1 MRSRLGTH
9 FFVEFY
15 ILSHRFCIVFY
26 SAKCYTILTY
36 IVWILLHI
44 LGKERFI
51 TVAEDRKVY
60 RGPARAAQ
68 NGTGAAVPPSPAGR
82 PQPPRGGKPRRKR
95 SRRRRSRMVLALCL
109 LCLLIVVAVCI
120 VLSRCSSG
128 ITGPAKADFGTPAA
142 AWQKNDLGYYF
153 NSSGEAIPAAV
164 LKGMDVSKFQGEVD
178 WEKAKAAGI
187 DFAIIRCGYGGEWD
201 GQEANWAQDDDQW
214 RRNADE
220 CTRLGIPFGVYLYS
234 YATTVEE
241 ARSEAD
247 HVARLLGLVGPPQEG
262 LEDYT
267 ATPYQL
273 SYPVYYD
280 LEDKSISGI
289 FPEEMAAITQA
300 FFDRLVELGYTGEQ
314 GIYASLNWVR
324 ARFSDPAFDPW
335 RDNLWIARFSDSLG
349 YTGTYDMWQSTYM
362 APGEDYGVQSETV
375 DLDFVMR
382 PFTITGIS
390 DGIGKAADPAFV
402 NDTYQMELHLDAK
415 DARATL
421 TTNQASEEDGGQK
434 IYWQSSN
441 EDVATVDKNGTVR
454 ARTDSG
460 ECTVTA
466 TLADGTESVSCV
478 VRVGDITIPVFATG
492 QLAGQRNNDAV
503 SLADV
508 AALKASSPDAIL
520 LDAGGSLHGTL
531 SASLTGGMDML
542 SSFSA
547 AGYDLQAFGAQDL
560 AYGIER
566 LRSDANMAAGP
577 SLAANLRD
585 SEGSAIFYRST
596 SWNRNRIT
604 NGMNYV
610 LERAGYKIGFFSLA
624 DTATV
629 TEKVG
634 LVNEETPIAN
644 DLAQTAS
651 EQVAALQA
659 EGVDAILC
667 VVTPGVDVSALQ
679 DTLSKLGVTAVI
691 DGGAT
696 ENQTG
701 AVPVLAAG
709 YGLEGVGRLDL
720 VFTQGGS
727 CRVQLQDSVT
737 ASAMT
742 ANRDI
747 WNRYASDAAASDGDA
762 ASDAADPGKDTAA
775 DAADP
780 STPTER
786 AEEAEAKGA
795 SAYFNATA
803 ALAELDTDDS
813 SILNTPLFTYGQNP
827 DASKTISYANY
838 LATLYEEIAENDRD
852 HWPEGWA
859 ESEVTGVA
867 GGVTELEYGDIT
879 RQALIDSLPATAR
892 LVLVSTTSEA
902 AQTLIDS
909 GNVTRTYQASLTAY
923 EPEGDNVLLVG
934 DTTTLAALGEG
945 NYTILRDY
953 GDLFWDVR
961 MNINDNTN
969 NFTENFVLPEAP
981 TYGVGRN
988 P

>member
-1 MRSRLGTH
+1 MLHYSYLYCLN
-9 FFVEFY
+9 FVAY
-15 ILSHRFCIVFY
+15 
-26 SAKCYTILTY
+26 
-36 IVWILLHI
+36 
-44 LGKERFI
+44 LGKERFT
-51 TVAEDRKVY
+51 TVSEERKIY
-60 RGPARAAQ
+60 RSPGRAAPNPQ
-68 NGTGAAVPPSPAGR
+68 PAAPPPSGQGR
-82 PQPPRGGKPRRKR
+82 PQPPRSGKPRRRKGG
-95 SRRRRSRMVLALCL
+95 RRRRSRLVLALCL
-109 LCLLIVVAVCI
+109 LCLLVVAGVCI
-120 VLSRCSSG
+120 ALTRCTSG
-128 ITGPAKADFGTPAA
+128 PTGPAQADFGTPAA

-164 LKGMDVSKFQGEVD
+164 LKGIDVSKFQGEVD

-201 GQEANWAQDDDQW
+201 GQEADWAQDDDQW

-247 HVARLLGLVGPPQEG
+247 HVARLLGLVAPPQEG
-262 LEDYT
+262 LADYT
-267 ATPYQL
+267 ASPYQL

-349 YTGTYDMWQSTYM
+349 YTGTYDMWQCTYQ
-362 APGEDYGVQSETV
+362 APGADYGVQSETV
-375 DLDFVMR
+375 DVDFIMR
-382 PFTITGIS
+382 PFTITGIA
-390 DGIGKAADPAFV
+390 DGMGKAADPVFV

-421 TTNQASEEDGGQK
+421 TTNQNSEEEGGQK
-434 IYWQSSN
+434 VFWQSSN
-441 EDVATVDKNGTVR
+441 EDVATVDKHGVVR
-454 ARTDSG
+454 ARADSG
-460 ECTVTA
+460 ECTITA
-466 TLADGTESVSCV
+466 TLADGTESVSCL
-478 VRVGDITIPVFATG
+478 VRIGDITVPVFATANLDG
-492 QLAGQRNNDAV
+492 VRDNMAYVAG
-503 SLADV
+503 
-508 AALKASSPDAIL
+508 LKASAPDAIL
-520 LDAGGSLHGTL
+520 LDAGGSLQGSL
-531 SASLTGGMDML
+531 SSSLTGGMDMF
-542 SSFSA
+542 SAFSA
-547 AGYDLQAFGAQDL
+547 AGYDLQAIGAEDL
-560 AYGIER
+560 AFGIER
-566 LRSDANMAAGP
+566 LRSDANMASGP

-585 SEGSAIFYRST
+585 AEGSAIFYRST
-596 SWNRNRIT
+596 SWSRNRIT
-604 NGMNYV
+604 NGMNYL

-629 TEKVG
+629 TGQVG
-634 LVNEETPIAN
+634 LVNEETPMAN

-659 EGVDAILC
+659 EGADVILC
-667 VVTPGVDVSALQ
+667 IATPGVDVGALA
-679 DTLSKLGVTAVI
+679 DTLADLGVAAVI
-691 DGGAT
+691 NGSGT
-696 ENQTG
+696 EVEN
-701 AVPVLAAG
+701 AALPVLAAG
-709 YGLEGVGRLDL
+709 QGTGEVARLNL

-727 CRVQLQDSVT
+727 CRVELASKVT
-737 ASAMT
+737 AGDLET
-742 ANRDI
+742 ALNDQ
-747 WNRYASDAAASDGDA
+747 WSQYLTTGEDGSLTVTDTA
-762 ASDAADPGKDTAA
+762 DPDKNVAADG
-775 DAADP
+775 ADP
-780 STPTER
+780 TAPTER
-786 AEEAEAKGA
+786 AEDAIRQAAAAYSNA
-795 SAYFNATA
+795 SQ
-803 ALAELDTDDS
+803 ALQGLDTDDS
-813 SILNTPLFTYGQNP
+813 SILNTPLFTYAQNP
-827 DASKTISYANY
+827 DASKTVSYANY

-859 ESEVTGVA
+859 DAEVTGVA

-879 RQALIDSLPATAR
+879 RQQLISSLPATQR
-892 LVLVSTTSEA
+892 LVLLSTTAEA
-902 AQTLIDS
+902 AQALMDS

-923 EPEGDNVLLVG
+923 EPEGDTVLLAT
-934 DTTTLAALGEG
+934 DTQTAAALGEG

-969 NFTENFVLPEAP
+969 NFTEDFVLPKAP

-988 P
+988 Q

>member
-1 MRSRLGTH
+1 M
-9 FFVEFY
+9 
-15 ILSHRFCIVFY
+15 
-26 SAKCYTILTY
+26 
-36 IVWILLHI
+36 
-44 LGKERFI
+44 
-51 TVAEDRKVY
+51 AEERKVY
-60 RGPARAAQ
+60 RSPERAAKTMPGP
-68 NGTGAAVPPSPAGR
+68 NEPAPPPKTQR
-82 PQPPRGGKPRRKR
+82 PQRGRKPRRKR
-95 SRRRRSRMVLALCL
+95 SRRQRSRLVLALCL
-109 LCLLIVVAVCI
+109 LCLLVVVGVCL
-120 VLSRCSSG
+120 VLTRCSSG
-128 ITGPAKADFGTPAA
+128 PTGPEQADFGTTAA
-142 AWQKNDLGYYF
+142 AWQKNELGYYF
-153 NSSGEAIPAAV
+153 NSSGQAMPAAV
-164 LKGMDVSKFQGEVD
+164 LKGIDVSKFQGEVD

-247 HVARLLGLVGPPQEG
+247 HVARLLGLVAPPQEG

-267 ATPYQL
+267 ASPYQL

-289 FPEEMAAITQA
+289 FPEEMAAITRA

-335 RDNLWIARFSDSLG
+335 RENLWIARFSDSLG
-349 YTGTYDMWQSTYM
+349 YTGTYDMWQCTYS
-362 APGEDYGVQSETV
+362 APGTDYGVQSETV
-375 DLDFVMR
+375 DVDFVMR
-382 PFTITGIS
+382 PFAFTGITE
-390 DGIGKAADPAFV
+390 GLGKAADPVLV
-402 NDTYQMELHLDAK
+402 NDTYQVELHLDAK

-421 TTNQASEEDGGQK
+421 TTNQASEEEGGQK
-434 IYWQSSN
+434 VYWETSDKN
-441 EDVATVDKNGTVR
+441 VATVDKNGTVR

-460 ECTVTA
+460 ECTITA
-466 TLADGTESVSCV
+466 TLADGTESISCL
-478 VRVGDITIPVFATG
+478 VRIGDITVPVFATG
-492 QLAGQRNNDAV
+492 QLAGQRSNDEV

-508 AALKASSPDAIL
+508 AALKGAAADSIL

-547 AGYDLQAFGAQDL
+547 AGYDLQAFGAADL

-566 LRSDANMAAGP
+566 LRSDANMASGP

-585 SEGSAIFYRST
+585 AEGSAIFYRST

-610 LERAGYKIGFFSLA
+610 VERAGYKIGFFSLA
-624 DTATV
+624 DTVSV
-629 TEKVG
+629 TEKIG

-667 VVTPGVDVSALQ
+667 IATPGVDVSALQ
-679 DTLSKLGVTAVI
+679 DTLAQLGVTAVI

-701 AVPVLAAG
+701 SVPVLAAG
-709 YGLEGVGRLDL
+709 QGLNAVGRLNL
-720 VFTQGGS
+720 VFTQGGN
-727 CRVQLQDSVT
+727 CRVELTDAV
-737 ASAMT
+737 SAET
-742 ANRDI
+742 LKANRDI
-747 WNRYASDAAASDGDA
+747 WNHYGSGDTGDASSEAAADAAN
-762 ASDAADPGKDTAA
+762 PEKDTAA
-775 DAADP
+775 DSADP
-780 STPTER
+780 STPTEGSQD
-786 AEEAEAKGA
+786 AQQEGA
-795 SAYFNATA
+795 DAYFAA
-803 ALAELDTDDS
+803 AEALAELDTDDS
-813 SILNTPLFTYGQNP
+813 SILNTPLFTYAQNP
-827 DASKTISYANY
+827 DADKTISYANY

-859 ESEVTGVA
+859 EAEVTGVA

-879 RQALIDSLPATAR
+879 RQALIDSLPTTAR
-892 LVLVSTTSEA
+892 LVLVSTTAEA
-902 AQTLIDS
+902 AQALID
-909 GNVTRTYQASLTAY
+909 GGTVTRTYQASLTGY
-923 EPEGDNVLLVG
+923 EPEGENVLLVG
-934 DTTTLAALGEG
+934 DTQTLTALGEG

-981 TYGVGRN
+981 SYGVGRN

>member
-1 MRSRLGTH
+1 MADNRKIYRS
-9 FFVEFY
+9 
-15 ILSHRFCIVFY
+15 
-26 SAKCYTILTY
+26 
-36 IVWILLHI
+36 
-44 LGKERFI
+44 
-51 TVAEDRKVY
+51 
-60 RGPARAAQ
+60 PARAA
-68 NGTGAAVPPSPAGR
+68 NPAPTSPAPSPAGGTT
-82 PQPPRGGKPRRKR
+82 PPRTGAPKRKR
-95 SRRRRSRMVLALCL
+95 PRRRRSRLVLALCL
-109 LCLLIVVAVCI
+109 VCVLVVAVVCL
-120 VLSRCSSG
+120 VLTRCSAG
-128 ITGPAKADFGTPAA
+128 PTGPATADFGTAAA
-142 AWQKNDLGYYF
+142 AWQKNELGYYF
-153 NSSGEAIPAAV
+153 NANGEAMPAAV
-164 LKGMDVSKFQGEVD
+164 LKGIDVSKFQGEVD

-201 GQEANWAQDDDQW
+201 GQEADWAQDDDQW

-247 HVARLLGLVGPPQEG
+247 HVARLLGLVAPPQEG
-262 LEDYT
+262 LADYT

-280 LEDKSISGI
+280 LEDKSISDI

-335 RDNLWIARFSDSLG
+335 RDNLWIARFSNSLG
-349 YTGTYDMWQSTYM
+349 YTGTYDMWQCTYQ
-362 APGEDYGVQSETV
+362 APGADYGVQSETV
-375 DLDFVMR
+375 DVDFVMR
-382 PFTITGIS
+382 PFAFTGL
-390 DGIGKAADPAFV
+390 ADPLGKNAEPKLV
-402 NDTYQMELHLDAK
+402 NDTYQVELHLDAK

-421 TTNQASEEDGGQK
+421 TTNKASEEEGGQK
-434 IYWQSSN
+434 VYWQTSD
-441 EDVATVDKNGTVR
+441 ETVATVDKNGTVR
-454 ARTDSG
+454 ARADSG
-460 ECTVTA
+460 ECTITA
-466 TLADGTESVSCV
+466 TLADGTESISCL
-478 VRVGDITIPVFATG
+478 VRIGDITVPVFATG
-492 QLAGQRNNDAV
+492 QLAGQRDNGEV

-508 AALKASSPDAIL
+508 AALKGAAPDAIL

-547 AGYDLQAFGAQDL
+547 AGYDLQAFGAADL

-566 LRSDANMAAGP
+566 LRSDANMASGP

-585 SEGSAIFYRST
+585 AEGSAIFYRST

-659 EGVDAILC
+659 EGVDVILC
-667 VVTPGVDVSALQ
+667 VATPGVDVSALQ
-679 DTLSKLGVTAVI
+679 DTLSQLGVTAVI
-691 DGGAT
+691 DGGTT

-701 AVPVLAAG
+701 SVPVLAAANA
-709 YGLEGVGRLDL
+709 LNAVARLDL

-727 CRVQLQDSVT
+727 CRVVLNDAIPAQTL
-737 ASAMT
+737 T
-742 ANRDI
+742 ANRDT
-747 WNRYASDAAASDGDA
+747 WNRYVPTEETVAS
-762 ASDAADPGKDTAA
+762 ASDAADPEKELASDG
-775 DAADP
+775 ADP
-780 STPTER
+780 SSPTES
-786 AEEAEAKGA
+786 AAAAEASGA
-795 SAYFNATA
+795 EAYFSA
-803 ALAELDTDDS
+803 AASLAELDADDS
-813 SILNTPLFTYGQNP
+813 SILNTPLFTYAQNP
-827 DASKTISYANY
+827 DATKTISYGNY

-852 HWPEGWA
+852 HWPEGWTEA
-859 ESEVTGVA
+859 GVTGVA
-867 GGVTELEYGDIT
+867 GGVTELEYGGIT
-879 RQALIDSLPATAR
+879 RQALLDSLPATAR
-892 LVLVSTTSEA
+892 LVLVSTTAEA

-909 GNVTRTYQASLTAY
+909 GNVTRTYQSSLTAW
-923 EPEGDNVLLVG
+923 EPEGDTVLLVG
-934 DTTTLAALGEG
+934 DTITLQALGEG

-969 NFTENFVLPEAP
+969 NFTEDFVLPEAP

-988 P
+988 Q

>member
-1 MRSRLGTH
+1 MS
-9 FFVEFY
+9 
-15 ILSHRFCIVFY
+15 
-26 SAKCYTILTY
+26 
-36 IVWILLHI
+36 
-44 LGKERFI
+44 
-51 TVAEDRKVY
+51 EDRKIY

-68 NGTGAAVPPSPAGR
+68 NNAGAAATPPVQGQGKTP
-82 PQPPRGGKPRRKR
+82 PPRGGKPRRKR
-95 SRRRRSRMVLALCL
+95 SRRRRSRLVLGLCL
-109 LCLLIVVAVCI
+109 LCLFVVTAVCL
-120 VLSRCSSG
+120 VLTRCTSG
-128 ITGPAKADFGTPAA
+128 PSGPETADFGTPAA
-142 AWQKNDLGYYF
+142 AWQKNELGYYF

-164 LKGMDVSKFQGEVD
+164 LKGIDVSKFQGEVD

-201 GQEANWAQDDDQW
+201 GQEADWAQDDDQW

-234 YATTVEE
+234 YATNEEE

-247 HVARLLGLVGPPQEG
+247 HVARLLGLVAPPQEG

-289 FPEEMAAITQA
+289 FSDEMAAITQA

-349 YTGTYDMWQSTYM
+349 YTGTYDMWQCTYS
-362 APGEDYGVQSETV
+362 APGADYGVQSETV
-375 DLDFVMR
+375 DVDFIMR
-382 PFTITGIS
+382 PFTLTGIA
-390 DGIGKAADPAFV
+390 DGMGKAAEPTFV

-421 TTNQASEEDGGQK
+421 TTNQLAEEEGGQK
-434 IYWQSSN
+434 IFWQSSN

-454 ARTDSG
+454 AQTDNG
-460 ECTVTA
+460 ECTITA
-466 TLADGTESVSCV
+466 TLADGTESVSCL
-478 VRVGDITIPVFATG
+478 VRIGDITVPVFATG
-492 QLAGQRNNDAV
+492 QLAGARDNA
-503 SLADV
+503 AYV
-508 AALKASSPDAIL
+508 AGLKAATPDAIL
-520 LDAGGSLHGTL
+520 LDAGGSLHGTM
-531 SASLTGGMDML
+531 SASMTGGMDMF
-542 SSFSA
+542 STFSA
-547 AGYDLQAFGAQDL
+547 AGYDLQAIGAEDL
-560 AYGIER
+560 AFGIER
-566 LRSDANMAAGP
+566 LRSDANMASGP

-629 TEKVG
+629 TEKIG
-634 LVNEETPIAN
+634 LVNEETPMAN

-659 EGVDAILC
+659 EGVDVILC
-667 VVTPGVDVSALQ
+667 IATPGVDVQALEG
-679 DTLSKLGVTAVI
+679 TLADLGVTAVI
-691 DGGAT
+691 NGNG
-696 ENQTG
+696 ENLQGT
-701 AVPVLAAG
+701 ALPVLAAG
-709 YGLEGVGRLDL
+709 KGTGEVGQLNL
-720 VFTQGGS
+720 VFTQGGG
-727 CRVQLQDSVT
+727 CRVELQAKVTTEQLETTLTNEWSQYLTTTEDGTPALADSADPNKDV
-737 ASAMT
+737 
-742 ANRDI
+742 
-747 WNRYASDAAASDGDA
+747 
-762 ASDAADPGKDTAA
+762 AADG
-775 DAADP
+775 ADP
-780 STPTER
+780 TAPTER
-786 AEEAEAKGA
+786 AEDAVRKGA
-795 SAYFNATA
+795 SAYLNASL
-803 ALAELDTDDS
+803 ALQELDADDS
-813 SILNTPLFTYGQNP
+813 SILNTPLFTYAQNP

-852 HWPEGWA
+852 HWPEGWS

-879 RQALIDSLPATAR
+879 RQALLNSMPVAQR
-892 LVLVSTTSEA
+892 LVLVSTTAEA

-923 EPEGDNVLLVG
+923 EPEGDTVLLVS
-934 DTTTLAALGEG
+934 DTQTLQALGEG

>member
-1 MRSRLGTH
+1 M
-9 FFVEFY
+9 
-15 ILSHRFCIVFY
+15 
-26 SAKCYTILTY
+26 
-36 IVWILLHI
+36 
-44 LGKERFI
+44 
-51 TVAEDRKVY
+51 AEERKVY
-60 RGPARAAQ
+60 RSPERAAKTMPGP
-68 NGTGAAVPPSPAGR
+68 NEPAPPPKSQR
-82 PQPPRGGKPRRKR
+82 PQRGRKPRRKR
-95 SRRRRSRMVLALCL
+95 SRRQRSRLVLALCL
-109 LCLLIVVAVCI
+109 LCLLVVVGVCI
-120 VLSRCSSG
+120 VLTRCSSG
-128 ITGPAKADFGTPAA
+128 PTGPEQANFGTTAA
-142 AWQKNDLGYYF
+142 AWQKNELGYYF
-153 NSSGEAIPAAV
+153 NSSGQAMPAAV
-164 LKGMDVSKFQGEVD
+164 LKGIDVSKFQGEVD

-247 HVARLLGLVGPPQEG
+247 HVARLLGLVAPPQEG

-267 ATPYQL
+267 ASPYQL

-335 RDNLWIARFSDSLG
+335 RENLWIARFSDSLG
-349 YTGTYDMWQSTYM
+349 YTGTYDMWQCTYS
-362 APGEDYGVQSETV
+362 APGTDYGVQSETV
-375 DLDFVMR
+375 DVDFVMR
-382 PFTITGIS
+382 PFAFTGITE
-390 DGIGKAADPAFV
+390 GLGKAADPVLV
-402 NDTYQMELHLDAK
+402 NDTYQVELHLDAK

-421 TTNQASEEDGGQK
+421 TTNQASEEEGGQK
-434 IYWQSSN
+434 VYWETS
-441 EDVATVDKNGTVR
+441 DKTVATVDKNGTVR

-460 ECTVTA
+460 ECTITA
-466 TLADGTESVSCV
+466 TLADGTESISCL
-478 VRVGDITIPVFATG
+478 VRIGDITVPVFATG
-492 QLAGQRNNDAV
+492 QLAGQRSNDEV

-508 AALKASSPDAIL
+508 AALKGAAADSIL

-547 AGYDLQAFGAQDL
+547 AGYDLQAFGAADL

-566 LRSDANMAAGP
+566 LRSDANMASGP

-585 SEGSAIFYRST
+585 AEGSAIFYRST

-610 LERAGYKIGFFSLA
+610 VERAGYKIGFFSLA
-624 DTATV
+624 DTVSV
-629 TEKVG
+629 TEKIG

-667 VVTPGVDVSALQ
+667 IATPGVDVSALQ
-679 DTLSKLGVTAVI
+679 DTLAQLGVTAVI

-701 AVPVLAAG
+701 SVPVLAAG
-709 YGLEGVGRLDL
+709 QGLNAVGRLNL
-720 VFTQGGS
+720 VFTQGGN
-727 CRVQLQDSVT
+727 CRVELTDAV
-737 ASAMT
+737 SAET
-742 ANRDI
+742 LKANRDI
-747 WNRYASDAAASDGDA
+747 WNHYGSGDTGDASSEAAADAAN
-762 ASDAADPGKDTAA
+762 PEKDTAA
-775 DAADP
+775 DSADP
-780 STPTER
+780 STPTEGSQD
-786 AEEAEAKGA
+786 AQQEGA
-795 SAYFNATA
+795 DAYFAA
-803 ALAELDTDDS
+803 AEALAELDTDDS
-813 SILNTPLFTYGQNP
+813 SILNTPLFTYAQNP
-827 DASKTISYANY
+827 DADKTISYANY

-859 ESEVTGVA
+859 EAEVTGVA

-879 RQALIDSLPATAR
+879 RQALIDSLPTTAR
-892 LVLVSTTSEA
+892 LVLVSTTAEA
-902 AQTLIDS
+902 AQALID
-909 GNVTRTYQASLTAY
+909 GGTVTRTYQASLTGY
-923 EPEGDNVLLVG
+923 EPEGENVLLVG
-934 DTTTLAALGEG
+934 DTQTLTALGEG

-981 TYGVGRN
+981 SYGVGRN

>member
-1 MRSRLGTH
+1 M
-9 FFVEFY
+9 
-15 ILSHRFCIVFY
+15 
-26 SAKCYTILTY
+26 
-36 IVWILLHI
+36 
-44 LGKERFI
+44 
-51 TVAEDRKVY
+51 AEERKVY
-60 RGPARAAQ
+60 RNPERVARTMPGPAAP
-68 NGTGAAVPPSPAGR
+68 TPPPKTQR
-82 PQPPRGGKPRRKR
+82 PQRGRKPRRKR
-95 SRRRRSRMVLALCL
+95 SRRQRSRLVLALCL
-109 LCLLIVVAVCI
+109 LCLLVVVGVCI
-120 VLSRCSSG
+120 VLTRCSSG
-128 ITGPAKADFGTPAA
+128 PTGPEQANFGTTAA
-142 AWQKNDLGYYF
+142 AWQKNELGYYF
-153 NSSGEAIPAAV
+153 NSSGQAMPAAV
-164 LKGMDVSKFQGEVD
+164 LKGIDVSKFQGEVD

-247 HVARLLGLVGPPQEG
+247 HVARLLGLVAPPQEG

-267 ATPYQL
+267 ASPYQL

-335 RDNLWIARFSDSLG
+335 RENLWIARFSDSLG
-349 YTGTYDMWQSTYM
+349 YTGTYDMWQCTYS
-362 APGEDYGVQSETV
+362 APGTDYGVQSETV
-375 DLDFVMR
+375 DVDFVMR
-382 PFTITGIS
+382 PFAFTGITE
-390 DGIGKAADPAFV
+390 GLGKAADPVLV
-402 NDTYQMELHLDAK
+402 NDTYQVELHLDAK

-421 TTNQASEEDGGQK
+421 TTNQASEEEGGQK
-434 IYWQSSN
+434 VYWETSDKN
-441 EDVATVDKNGTVR
+441 VATVDKNGTVR

-460 ECTVTA
+460 ECTITA
-466 TLADGTESVSCV
+466 TLADGTESISCL
-478 VRVGDITIPVFATG
+478 VRIGDITVPVFATG
-492 QLAGQRNNDAV
+492 QLAGQRSNDEA

-508 AALKASSPDAIL
+508 AALKGAAADSIL
-520 LDAGGSLHGTL
+520 LDAGGSLHGTM

-547 AGYDLQAFGAQDL
+547 AGYDLQAFGAADL

-566 LRSDANMAAGP
+566 LRSDANMASGP

-585 SEGSAIFYRST
+585 AEGSAIFYRST

-610 LERAGYKIGFFSLA
+610 VERAGYKIGFFSLA
-624 DTATV
+624 DTVSV
-629 TEKVG
+629 TEKIG

-667 VVTPGVDVSALQ
+667 IATPGVDVSALQ
-679 DTLSKLGVTAVI
+679 DTLAQLGVTAVI

-701 AVPVLAAG
+701 SVPVLAAG
-709 YGLEGVGRLDL
+709 QGLNAVGRLNL
-720 VFTQGGS
+720 VFTQGGN
-727 CRVQLQDSVT
+727 CRVELTDAV
-737 ASAMT
+737 SAET
-742 ANRDI
+742 LKANRDI
-747 WNRYASDAAASDGDA
+747 WNRYDSGDTGDASSEAAADAAN
-762 ASDAADPGKDTAA
+762 PEKDTAA
-775 DAADP
+775 DSADP
-780 STPTER
+780 STPTEGSQD
-786 AEEAEAKGA
+786 AQQEGA
-795 SAYFNATA
+795 DAYFAA
-803 ALAELDTDDS
+803 AEALAELDADDS
-813 SILNTPLFTYGQNP
+813 SILNTPLFTYAQNP
-827 DASKTISYANY
+827 DADKTISYANY
-838 LATLYEEIAENDRD
+838 LATLYEEIAENDRE

-859 ESEVTGVA
+859 EAEVTGVA

-879 RQALIDSLPATAR
+879 RQALIDSLPTTAR
-892 LVLVSTTSEA
+892 LVLVSTTAEA
-902 AQTLIDS
+902 AQALID
-909 GNVTRTYQASLTAY
+909 GGTVTRTYQASLTGY
-923 EPEGDNVLLVG
+923 EPEGENVLLVG
-934 DTTTLAALGEG
+934 DTQTLTALGEG

-981 TYGVGRN
+981 SYGVGRN

>member
-1 MRSRLGTH
+1 M
-9 FFVEFY
+9 
-15 ILSHRFCIVFY
+15 
-26 SAKCYTILTY
+26 
-36 IVWILLHI
+36 
-44 LGKERFI
+44 
-51 TVAEDRKVY
+51 AEERKVY
-60 RGPARAAQ
+60 RSPERAAKTMPGP
-68 NGTGAAVPPSPAGR
+68 NEPAPPPKSQR
-82 PQPPRGGKPRRKR
+82 PQRGRKPRRKR
-95 SRRRRSRMVLALCL
+95 SRRQRSRLVLALCL
-109 LCLLIVVAVCI
+109 LCLLVVVGVCL
-120 VLSRCSSG
+120 VLTRCSSG
-128 ITGPAKADFGTPAA
+128 PTGPEQADFGTTAA
-142 AWQKNDLGYYF
+142 AWQKNELGYYF
-153 NSSGEAIPAAV
+153 NSSGQAMPAAV
-164 LKGMDVSKFQGEVD
+164 LKGIDVSKFQGEVD

-247 HVARLLGLVGPPQEG
+247 HVARLLGLVAPPQEG

-267 ATPYQL
+267 ASPYQL

-335 RDNLWIARFSDSLG
+335 RENLWIARFSDSLG
-349 YTGTYDMWQSTYM
+349 YTGTYDMWQCTYS
-362 APGEDYGVQSETV
+362 APGTDYGVQSETV
-375 DLDFVMR
+375 DVDFVMR
-382 PFTITGIS
+382 PFAFTGITE
-390 DGIGKAADPAFV
+390 GLGKAADPVLV
-402 NDTYQMELHLDAK
+402 NDTYQVELHLDAK

-421 TTNQASEEDGGQK
+421 TTNQASEEEGGQK
-434 IYWQSSN
+434 VYWETSDKN
-441 EDVATVDKNGTVR
+441 VATVDKNGTVR

-460 ECTVTA
+460 ECTITA
-466 TLADGTESVSCV
+466 TLADGTESISCL
-478 VRVGDITIPVFATG
+478 VRIGDITVPVFATG
-492 QLAGQRNNDAV
+492 QLAGQRSNDEV

-508 AALKASSPDAIL
+508 AALKGAAADSIL
-520 LDAGGSLHGTL
+520 LDAGGSLHGTM

-547 AGYDLQAFGAQDL
+547 AGYDLQAFGAADL

-566 LRSDANMAAGP
+566 LRSDANMASGP

-585 SEGSAIFYRST
+585 AEGSAIFYRST

-610 LERAGYKIGFFSLA
+610 VERAGYKIGFFSLA
-624 DTATV
+624 DTVSV
-629 TEKVG
+629 TEKIG

-667 VVTPGVDVSALQ
+667 IATPGVDVSALQ
-679 DTLSKLGVTAVI
+679 DTLAQLGVTAVI

-701 AVPVLAAG
+701 SVPVLAAG
-709 YGLEGVGRLDL
+709 QGLNAVGRLNL
-720 VFTQGGS
+720 VFTQGGN
-727 CRVQLQDSVT
+727 CRVELTDAV
-737 ASAMT
+737 SAET
-742 ANRDI
+742 LKANRDI
-747 WNRYASDAAASDGDA
+747 WNRYGSGDTGDASSEAAADAAN
-762 ASDAADPGKDTAA
+762 PEKDTAA
-775 DAADP
+775 DSADP
-780 STPTER
+780 STPTEGSQD
-786 AEEAEAKGA
+786 AQQEGA
-795 SAYFNATA
+795 DAYFAA
-803 ALAELDTDDS
+803 AEALAELDADDS
-813 SILNTPLFTYGQNP
+813 SILNTPLFTYAQNP
-827 DASKTISYANY
+827 DADKTISYANY
-838 LATLYEEIAENDRD
+838 LATLYEEIAENDRE

-859 ESEVTGVA
+859 EAEVTGVA

-879 RQALIDSLPATAR
+879 RQALIDSLPTTAR
-892 LVLVSTTSEA
+892 LVLVSTTAEA
-902 AQTLIDS
+902 AQALID
-909 GNVTRTYQASLTAY
+909 GGTVTRTYQASLTGY
-923 EPEGDNVLLVG
+923 EPEGENVLLVG
-934 DTTTLAALGEG
+934 DTQTLTALGEG

-981 TYGVGRN
+981 SYGVGRN

>member
-1 MRSRLGTH
+1 M
-9 FFVEFY
+9 
-15 ILSHRFCIVFY
+15 
-26 SAKCYTILTY
+26 
-36 IVWILLHI
+36 
-44 LGKERFI
+44 
-51 TVAEDRKVY
+51 AEERKVY
-60 RGPARAAQ
+60 RNPERVARTMPGPAAP
-68 NGTGAAVPPSPAGR
+68 TPPKTQR
-82 PQPPRGGKPRRKR
+82 PQRGRKPRRKR
-95 SRRRRSRMVLALCL
+95 SRRQRSRLVLALCL
-109 LCLLIVVAVCI
+109 LCLLVVVGVCI
-120 VLSRCSSG
+120 VLTRCSSG
-128 ITGPAKADFGTPAA
+128 PTGPEQANFGTTAA
-142 AWQKNDLGYYF
+142 AWQKNELGYYF
-153 NSSGEAIPAAV
+153 NSSGQAMPAAV
-164 LKGMDVSKFQGEVD
+164 LKGIDVSKFQGEVD

-247 HVARLLGLVGPPQEG
+247 HVARLLGLVAPPQEG

-267 ATPYQL
+267 ASPYQL

-335 RDNLWIARFSDSLG
+335 RENLWIARFSDSLG
-349 YTGTYDMWQSTYM
+349 YTGTYDMWQCTYS
-362 APGEDYGVQSETV
+362 APGTDYGVQSETV
-375 DLDFVMR
+375 DVDFVMR
-382 PFTITGIS
+382 PFAFTGITE
-390 DGIGKAADPAFV
+390 GLGKAADPVLV
-402 NDTYQMELHLDAK
+402 NDTYQVELHLDAK

-421 TTNQASEEDGGQK
+421 TTNQASEEEGGQK
-434 IYWQSSN
+434 VYWETSDKN
-441 EDVATVDKNGTVR
+441 VATVDKNGTVR

-460 ECTVTA
+460 ECTITA
-466 TLADGTESVSCV
+466 TLADGTESISCL
-478 VRVGDITIPVFATG
+478 VRIGDITVPVFATG
-492 QLAGQRNNDAV
+492 QLAGQRSNDEV

-508 AALKASSPDAIL
+508 AALKGAAADSIL
-520 LDAGGSLHGTL
+520 LDAGGSLHGTM

-547 AGYDLQAFGAQDL
+547 AGYDLQAFGAADL

-566 LRSDANMAAGP
+566 LRSDANMASGP

-585 SEGSAIFYRST
+585 AEGSAIFYRST

-610 LERAGYKIGFFSLA
+610 VERAGYKIGFFSLA
-624 DTATV
+624 DTVSV
-629 TEKVG
+629 TEKIG

-667 VVTPGVDVSALQ
+667 IATPGVDVSALQ
-679 DTLSKLGVTAVI
+679 DTLAQLGVTAVI

-701 AVPVLAAG
+701 SVPVLAAG
-709 YGLEGVGRLDL
+709 QGLNAVGRLNL
-720 VFTQGGS
+720 VFTQGGN
-727 CRVQLQDSVT
+727 CRVELTDAV
-737 ASAMT
+737 SAET
-742 ANRDI
+742 LKANRDI
-747 WNRYASDAAASDGDA
+747 WNHYGSGDTGDASSEAAADAAN
-762 ASDAADPGKDTAA
+762 PEKDTAA
-775 DAADP
+775 DSADP
-780 STPTER
+780 STPTEGSQD
-786 AEEAEAKGA
+786 AQQEGA
-795 SAYFNATA
+795 DAYFAA
-803 ALAELDTDDS
+803 AEALAELDADDS
-813 SILNTPLFTYGQNP
+813 SILNTPLFTYAQNP
-827 DASKTISYANY
+827 DADKTISYANY
-838 LATLYEEIAENDRD
+838 LATLYEEIAENDRE

-859 ESEVTGVA
+859 EAEVTGVA

-879 RQALIDSLPATAR
+879 RQALIDSLPTTAR
-892 LVLVSTTSEA
+892 LVLVSTTAEA
-902 AQTLIDS
+902 AQALID
-909 GNVTRTYQASLTAY
+909 GGTVTRTYQASLTGY
-923 EPEGDNVLLVG
+923 EPEGENVLLVG
-934 DTTTLAALGEG
+934 DTQTLTALGEG

-981 TYGVGRN
+981 SYGVGRN

>member
-1 MRSRLGTH
+1 MLH
-9 FFVEFY
+9 
-15 ILSHRFCIVFY
+15 Y
-26 SAKCYTILTY
+26 SYLYCLNFAAYPA
-36 IVWILLHI
+36 
-44 LGKERFI
+44 KERYI
-51 TVAEDRKVY
+51 AVSEDRKIY
-60 RGPARAAQ
+60 RSSARAASPTAGPAAQ
-68 NGTGAAVPPSPAGR
+68 QPPTGRPNQPPTGR
-82 PQPPRGGKPRRKR
+82 PQPPRNGKSRRKR
-95 SRRRRSRMVLALCL
+95 SRRRRNRLVLALCL
-109 LCLLIVVAVCI
+109 LCLFVVVTVCI
-120 VLSRCSSG
+120 VLTRCTAGPS
-128 ITGPAKADFGTPAA
+128 GPAQADFGTPAA
-142 AWQKNDLGYYF
+142 AWQKNELGYYF
-153 NSSGEAIPAAV
+153 NSSGEAMPAAV
-164 LKGMDVSKFQGEVD
+164 LKGIDVSKFQGEVD

-187 DFAIIRCGYGGEWD
+187 DFAILRCGYGGEWD
-201 GQEANWAQDDDQW
+201 GQEADWAQDDDQW

-247 HVARLLGLVGPPQEG
+247 HVARLLGLVAPPQEG

-267 ATPYQL
+267 ASPYTL

-280 LEDKSISGI
+280 LEDKSISDI

-314 GIYASLNWVR
+314 GIYASLNWGR
-324 ARFSDPAFDPW
+324 ARFDDPAFDPW

-349 YTGTYDMWQSTYM
+349 YTGTYDMWQCTYQ
-362 APGEDYGVQSETV
+362 APGADYGVQSETV
-375 DLDFVMR
+375 DVDFIMR
-382 PFTITGIS
+382 PFTLTGIA
-390 DGIGKAADPAFV
+390 DGMGKAADPVFV

-421 TTNQASEEDGGQK
+421 TTNQPSEEEGGQK
-434 IYWQSSN
+434 IYWQTSN
-441 EDVATVDKNGTVR
+441 KEVATVDKNGTVLAR
-454 ARTDSG
+454 ADSG
-460 ECTVTA
+460 ECTITA

-478 VRVGDITIPVFATG
+478 VRVGDITVPVFATG
-492 QLAGQRNNDAV
+492 QLDGQRDDGNV

-508 AALKASSPDAIL
+508 AALKASTPDSIL

-531 SASLTGGMDML
+531 SASLTGGMDMF

-547 AGYDLQAFGAQDL
+547 AGYDLQACGAEDL

-566 LRSDANMAAGP
+566 LRSDANMGAGP
-577 SLAANLRD
+577 ALAANLRD
-585 SEGSAIFYRST
+585 AEGSAIFYRST

-610 LERAGYKIGFFSLA
+610 VERAGYKIGFFSLA
-624 DTATV
+624 DSEAV
-629 TEKVG
+629 TQTIG

-651 EQVAALQA
+651 EQVTALQA

-667 VVTPGVDVSALQ
+667 IATPGVDVAALQ
-679 DTLSKLGVTAVI
+679 GTLAQLDVTAVI

-701 AVPVLAAG
+701 SVPVLAAG
-709 YGLEGVGRLDL
+709 QGLEAVGRLNL

-727 CRVQLQDSVT
+727 CRVELTDAVP
-737 ASAMT
+737 AST
-742 ANRDI
+742 LVANRDR
-747 WNRYASDAAASDGDA
+747 WNGYGSDNSTASDSAAADG
-762 ASDAADPGKDTAA
+762 ADPEKDPAA

-795 SAYFNATA
+795 AAYLNASSA
-803 ALAELDTDDS
+803 LEELDTDDS
-813 SILNTPLFTYGQNP
+813 SILNTPLFSYAQNP
-827 DASKTISYANY
+827 DASKTVSYANY
-838 LATLYEEIAENDRD
+838 LATLYEEIAENDRE

-859 ESEVTGVA
+859 DAEVTGVA

-879 RQALIDSLPATAR
+879 RQALIDSLPTTAR
-892 LVLVSTTSEA
+892 LVLVSTTGEA
-902 AQTLIDS
+902 AQALID
-909 GNVTRTYQASLTAY
+909 GGMVTRTYQASLTAY

-934 DTTTLAALGEG
+934 DTTTLQALGEG

-969 NFTENFVLPEAP
+969 NFTEDFVLPEAP

>member
-1 MRSRLGTH
+1 M
-9 FFVEFY
+9 
-15 ILSHRFCIVFY
+15 
-26 SAKCYTILTY
+26 
-36 IVWILLHI
+36 
-44 LGKERFI
+44 
-51 TVAEDRKVY
+51 AEERKVY
-60 RGPARAAQ
+60 RSPERAAKTMPGP
-68 NGTGAAVPPSPAGR
+68 NEPAPPPKSQR
-82 PQPPRGGKPRRKR
+82 PQRGRKPRRKR
-95 SRRRRSRMVLALCL
+95 SRRQRSRLVLALCL
-109 LCLLIVVAVCI
+109 LCLLVVVGVCL
-120 VLSRCSSG
+120 VLTRCSSG
-128 ITGPAKADFGTPAA
+128 PTGPEQADFGTTAA
-142 AWQKNDLGYYF
+142 AWQKNELGYYF
-153 NSSGEAIPAAV
+153 NSSGQAMPAAV
-164 LKGMDVSKFQGEVD
+164 LKGIDVSKFQGEVD

-247 HVARLLGLVGPPQEG
+247 HVARLLGLVAPPQEG

-267 ATPYQL
+267 ASPYQL

-335 RDNLWIARFSDSLG
+335 RENLWIARFSDSLG
-349 YTGTYDMWQSTYM
+349 YTGTYDMWQCTYS
-362 APGEDYGVQSETV
+362 APGTDYGVQSETV
-375 DLDFVMR
+375 DVDFVMR
-382 PFTITGIS
+382 PFAFTGITE
-390 DGIGKAADPAFV
+390 GLGKAADPVLV
-402 NDTYQMELHLDAK
+402 NDTYQVELHLDAK

-421 TTNQASEEDGGQK
+421 TTNQASEEEGGQK
-434 IYWQSSN
+434 VYWETS
-441 EDVATVDKNGTVR
+441 DKTVATVDKNGTVR

-460 ECTVTA
+460 ECTITA
-466 TLADGTESVSCV
+466 TLADGTESISCL
-478 VRVGDITIPVFATG
+478 VRIGDITVPVFATG
-492 QLAGQRNNDAV
+492 QLAGQRSNDEV

-508 AALKASSPDAIL
+508 AALKGAAADSIL

-547 AGYDLQAFGAQDL
+547 AGYDLQAFGAADL

-566 LRSDANMAAGP
+566 LRSDANMASGP

-585 SEGSAIFYRST
+585 AEGSAIFYRST

-610 LERAGYKIGFFSLA
+610 VERAGYKIGFFSLA
-624 DTATV
+624 DTVSV
-629 TEKVG
+629 TEKIG

-667 VVTPGVDVSALQ
+667 IATPGVDVSALQ
-679 DTLSKLGVTAVI
+679 DTLAQLGVTAVI

-701 AVPVLAAG
+701 SVPVLAAG
-709 YGLEGVGRLDL
+709 QGLNAVGRLNL
-720 VFTQGGS
+720 VFTQGGN
-727 CRVQLQDSVT
+727 CRVELTDAV
-737 ASAMT
+737 SAET
-742 ANRDI
+742 LKANRDI
-747 WNRYASDAAASDGDA
+747 WNHYGSGDTGDASFEAAADAAN
-762 ASDAADPGKDTAA
+762 PEKDTAA
-775 DAADP
+775 DSADP
-780 STPTER
+780 STPTEGSQD
-786 AEEAEAKGA
+786 AQQEGA
-795 SAYFNATA
+795 DAYFAA
-803 ALAELDTDDS
+803 AEALAELDTDDS
-813 SILNTPLFTYGQNP
+813 SILNTPLFTYAQNP
-827 DASKTISYANY
+827 DADKTISYANY

-859 ESEVTGVA
+859 EAEVTGVA

-879 RQALIDSLPATAR
+879 RQALIDSLPTTAR
-892 LVLVSTTSEA
+892 LVLVSTTAEA
-902 AQTLIDS
+902 AQALID
-909 GNVTRTYQASLTAY
+909 GGTVTRTYQASLTGY
-923 EPEGDNVLLVG
+923 EPEGENVLLVG
-934 DTTTLAALGEG
+934 DTQTLTALGEG

-981 TYGVGRN
+981 SYGVGRN

>member
-15 ILSHRFCIVFY
+15 RIYRAFCIVIY

-36 IVWILLHI
+36 IVYILLHT
-44 LGKERFI
+44 LGKERFS
-51 TVAEDRKVY
+51 TVAENRKVY
-60 RGPARAAQ
+60 RSPERAVPK
-68 NGTGAAVPPSPAGR
+68 GAAPGTVPPPAGR
-82 PQPPRGGKPRRKR
+82 PQPPRSGKPRRRKR
-95 SRRRRSRMVLALCL
+95 SRRRRSRLVLVLCL
-109 LCLLIVVAVCI
+109 LCLLVVAGVCL
-120 VLSRCSSG
+120 VVTRCTSG
-128 ITGPAKADFGTPAA
+128 PTGPAQADFGTPAA
-142 AWQKNDLGYYF
+142 AWQKNELGYYF

-164 LKGMDVSKFQGEVD
+164 LKGIDVSKFQGEVD

-187 DFAIIRCGYGGEWD
+187 DFAIIRCGFGGEWD
-201 GQEANWAQDDDQW
+201 GQEANWSQDDDQW

-247 HVARLLGLVGPPQEG
+247 HVARLLGLVAPPQEG
-262 LEDYT
+262 LADYT
-267 ATPYQL
+267 ASPYQL

-280 LEDKSISGI
+280 LEDKSISDI

-335 RDNLWIARFSDSLG
+335 RENLWIARFSDSLG
-349 YTGTYDMWQSTYM
+349 YTGTYDMWQCTYQ
-362 APGEDYGVQSETV
+362 APGTDYGVQSETV
-375 DLDFVMR
+375 DVDFVMR
-382 PFTITGIS
+382 PFTITGIG
-390 DGIGKAADPAFV
+390 DAIGKAADPVFV

-421 TTNQASEEDGGQK
+421 ITNQASEEEGGQK
-434 IYWQSSN
+434 VYWQTSN
-441 EDVATVDKNGTVR
+441 KDVATVDKNGVVR
-454 ARTDSG
+454 AQTDSG

-466 TLADGTESVSCV
+466 TLADGTERVSCV
-478 VRVGDITIPVFATG
+478 VRVGNITVPVFATG
-492 QLAGQRNNDAV
+492 QLAGQRDDGTI

-508 AALKASSPDAIL
+508 AALKAFSPDAIL

-547 AGYDLQAFGAQDL
+547 AGYDLQAFGAEDL

-566 LRSDANMAAGP
+566 LRSDANMASGP

-585 SEGSAIFYRST
+585 AEGSAIFYRST

-610 LERAGYKIGFFSLA
+610 VERAGYKIGFFSLA

-667 VVTPGVDVSALQ
+667 IATPGVDVAALE
-679 DTLSKLGVTAVI
+679 DTLSQLGVTAVI
-691 DGGAT
+691 DSGAT
-696 ENQTG
+696 ENSTG

-709 YGLEGVGRLDL
+709 QGLTAVGRLNL
-720 VFTQGGS
+720 VFTQGSS
-727 CRVQLQDSVT
+727 CRVELTDAVAAGT
-737 ASAMT
+737 MT
-742 ANRDI
+742 ANRDL
-747 WNRYASDAAASDGDA
+747 WNRYDTGDTADSQA
-762 ASDAADPGKDTAA
+762 ASDAADPEKDTAA

-795 SAYFNATA
+795 AAYFNAAA
-803 ALAELDTDDS
+803 ALAGLDTDDS

-827 DASKTISYANY
+827 DATKTISYANY

-852 HWPEGWA
+852 HWPEGWS

-879 RQALIDSLPATAR
+879 RQALLDSLPATAR
-892 LVLVSTTSEA
+892 LVLVSTTGEA

-923 EPEGDNVLLVG
+923 EPEGDTVLLVG

-988 P
+988 Q

>member
-1 MRSRLGTH
+1 MADNRKIYRS
-9 FFVEFY
+9 
-15 ILSHRFCIVFY
+15 SQ
-26 SAKCYTILTY
+26 
-36 IVWILLHI
+36 
-44 LGKERFI
+44 
-51 TVAEDRKVY
+51 
-60 RGPARAAQ
+60 RAAKP
-68 NGTGAAVPPSPAGR
+68 APAPSVPPQSGTN
-82 PQPPRGGKPRRKR
+82 PPRSGKPNKKR
-95 SRRRRSRMVLALCL
+95 SRRRRSRLTLALCL
-109 LCLLIVVAVCI
+109 LCLLVVAAVCL
-120 VLSRCSSG
+120 VLTRCS
-128 ITGPAKADFGTPAA
+128 TGPSGPAQADFGTPAA

-153 NSSGEAIPAAV
+153 NANGEAMPAAV
-164 LKGMDVSKFQGEVD
+164 LKGIDVSKFQGEVD

-201 GQEANWAQDDDQW
+201 GQEADWAQDDDQW

-247 HVARLLGLVGPPQEG
+247 HVARLLGLVAPPQEG

-280 LEDKSISGI
+280 LEDKSISDI
-289 FPEEMAAITQA
+289 FPDEMAAITQA

-335 RDNLWIARFSDSLG
+335 RDNLWIARFSNSLG
-349 YTGTYDMWQSTYM
+349 YTGTYDMWQCTYQ
-362 APGEDYGVQSETV
+362 APGTDYGVQSETV
-375 DLDFVMR
+375 DVDFVMR
-382 PFTITGIS
+382 PFAFTGL
-390 DGIGKAADPAFV
+390 ADPLGKNADPKLV
-402 NDTYQMELHLDAK
+402 NDTYQVELHLDAK

-421 TTNQASEEDGGQK
+421 TTNQPSEEEGGQK
-434 IYWQSSN
+434 VYWQTSD
-441 EDVATVDKNGTVR
+441 EEVATVDKNGTVR
-454 ARTDSG
+454 ARADSG
-460 ECTVTA
+460 ECTITA
-466 TLADGTESVSCV
+466 TLADGTESISCL
-478 VRVGDITIPVFATG
+478 VRSGDITVPVFATG
-492 QLAGQRNNDAV
+492 PLAGQRANGEV

-508 AALKASSPDAIL
+508 AALTGAAPDAIL

-547 AGYDLQAFGAQDL
+547 AGYDLQAFGAKDL

-566 LRSDANMAAGP
+566 LRSDANMASGP

-585 SEGSAIFYRST
+585 SEGAAIFYRST

-604 NGMNYV
+604 NGMNYL

-624 DTATV
+624 DAATV
-629 TEKVG
+629 TNTIG

-644 DLAQTAS
+644 DPAQTAS

-659 EGVDAILC
+659 EGVDVILC
-667 VVTPGVDVSALQ
+667 IATPGVDVSALQ
-679 DTLSKLGVTAVI
+679 DTLSQLGVTAVI

-709 YGLEGVGRLDL
+709 QGLSAVARLNL
-720 VFTQGGS
+720 VFTQGGG
-727 CRVQLQDSVT
+727 CRVELTDAIPAQTL
-737 ASAMT
+737 T
-742 ANRDI
+742 ANRDT
-747 WNRYASDAAASDGDA
+747 WNAYVPDADSIAETAA
-762 ASDAADPGKDTAA
+762 DAADPDKDTAA

-780 STPTER
+780 STPTES
-786 AEEAEAKGA
+786 AAVAQQEGA
-795 SAYFNATA
+795 AAYFSA
-803 ALAELDTDDS
+803 AADLAELDTDDS
-813 SILNTPLFTYGQNP
+813 SILNTPLFTYAQNP
-827 DASKTISYANY
+827 DANKTVSYANY
-838 LATLYEEIAENDRD
+838 LASLYEEIAENDRA

-859 ESEVTGVA
+859 ESTVTGVA
-867 GGVTELEYGDIT
+867 GGVTELAYGDIT
-879 RQALIDSLPATAR
+879 RQALIDSLPTTAR
-892 LVLVSTTSEA
+892 LVLVSTTAEA

-909 GNVTRTYQASLTAY
+909 GNVTRTYQAGLTAY
-923 EPEGDNVLLVG
+923 EPEGETVLLVG
-934 DTTTLAALGEG
+934 DTTTLQALGEG

-988 P
+988 Q

>member
-1 MRSRLGTH
+1 M
-9 FFVEFY
+9 
-15 ILSHRFCIVFY
+15 
-26 SAKCYTILTY
+26 
-36 IVWILLHI
+36 
-44 LGKERFI
+44 
-51 TVAEDRKVY
+51 AEERKVY
-60 RGPARAAQ
+60 RSPERAAKTMPGP
-68 NGTGAAVPPSPAGR
+68 NEPAPPPKSQR
-82 PQPPRGGKPRRKR
+82 PQRGRKPRRKR
-95 SRRRRSRMVLALCL
+95 SRRQRSRLVLALCL
-109 LCLLIVVAVCI
+109 LCLLVVVGVCL
-120 VLSRCSSG
+120 VLTRCSSG
-128 ITGPAKADFGTPAA
+128 PTGPEQADFGTTAA
-142 AWQKNDLGYYF
+142 AWQKNELGYYF
-153 NSSGEAIPAAV
+153 NSSGQAMPAAV
-164 LKGMDVSKFQGEVD
+164 LKGIDVSKFQGEVD

-247 HVARLLGLVGPPQEG
+247 HVARLLGLVAPPQEG

-267 ATPYQL
+267 ASPYQL

-335 RDNLWIARFSDSLG
+335 RENLWIARFSDSLG
-349 YTGTYDMWQSTYM
+349 YTGTYDMWQCTYS
-362 APGEDYGVQSETV
+362 APGTDYGVQSETV
-375 DLDFVMR
+375 DVDFVMR
-382 PFTITGIS
+382 PFAFTGITE
-390 DGIGKAADPAFV
+390 GLGKAADPVLV
-402 NDTYQMELHLDAK
+402 NDTYQVELHLDAK

-421 TTNQASEEDGGQK
+421 TTNQASEGEGGQK
-434 IYWQSSN
+434 VYWETSDKN
-441 EDVATVDKNGTVR
+441 VATVDKNGTVR

-460 ECTVTA
+460 ECTITA
-466 TLADGTESVSCV
+466 TLADGTESISCL
-478 VRVGDITIPVFATG
+478 VRIGDITVPVFATG
-492 QLAGQRNNDAV
+492 QLAGQRNNDEV

-508 AALKASSPDAIL
+508 AALKGAAADSIL

-547 AGYDLQAFGAQDL
+547 AGYDLQAFGAADL

-566 LRSDANMAAGP
+566 LRSDANMASGP

-585 SEGSAIFYRST
+585 AEGSAIFYRST

-610 LERAGYKIGFFSLA
+610 VERAGYKIGFFSLA
-624 DTATV
+624 DTVSV
-629 TEKVG
+629 TEKIG

-644 DLAQTAS
+644 DLAQTAG

-667 VVTPGVDVSALQ
+667 IATPGVDVSALQ
-679 DTLSKLGVTAVI
+679 DTLAQLGVTAVI

-696 ENQTG
+696 ENQAG
-701 AVPVLAAG
+701 SVPVLAAG
-709 YGLEGVGRLDL
+709 RGLNAVGRLNL
-720 VFTQGGS
+720 VFTQGGN
-727 CRVQLQDSVT
+727 CRVELTDAV
-737 ASAMT
+737 SAET
-742 ANRDI
+742 LKANRDI
-747 WNRYASDAAASDGDA
+747 WNRYGSGDTGDASSEAAADAAN
-762 ASDAADPGKDTAA
+762 PEKDTAA
-775 DAADP
+775 DSADP
-780 STPTER
+780 STPTEGSQD
-786 AEEAEAKGA
+786 AQQEGA
-795 SAYFNATA
+795 DAYFAA
-803 ALAELDTDDS
+803 AEALAELDTDDS
-813 SILNTPLFTYGQNP
+813 SILNTPLFTYAQNP
-827 DASKTISYANY
+827 DADKTISYANY

-859 ESEVTGVA
+859 EAEVTGVA

-879 RQALIDSLPATAR
+879 RQALIDSLPTTAR
-892 LVLVSTTSEA
+892 LVLVSTTAEA
-902 AQTLIDS
+902 AQALID
-909 GNVTRTYQASLTAY
+909 GGTVTRTYQASLTGY
-923 EPEGDNVLLVG
+923 EPEGENVLLVG
-934 DTTTLAALGEG
+934 DTQTLTALGEG

-981 TYGVGRN
+981 SYGVGRN